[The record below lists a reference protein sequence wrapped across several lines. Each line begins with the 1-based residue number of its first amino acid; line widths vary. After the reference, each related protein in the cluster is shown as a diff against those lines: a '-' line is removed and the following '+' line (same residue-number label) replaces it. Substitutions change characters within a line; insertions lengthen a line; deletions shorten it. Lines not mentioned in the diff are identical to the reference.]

1 MCIAIAKPHGIAI
14 PSKKILETCWKN
26 NPDGAGFAFN
36 DNGKVVI
43 HKGFMDFTSFYTDF
57 EQCNKIYNF
66 KNRGV
71 LIHFRIATH
80 GAVNG
85 AMTHPFPIHADE
97 GALSKPVFRSNYA
110 VIHNGI
116 ISLTSSNAQKSQGL
130 SDTAIFIRD
139 YLEKI
144 ARNKKWFTNEANISL
159 IEQLIESS
167 KMAILR
173 WDGQIIKTKGFH
185 DKDGIFYSNTSYTDE
200 WGCRSLYSGYYSN
213 CYNYD
218 FGYDKSYGKKYH
230 GTKFL
235 AHEQK
240 IPLMAITEG
249 ETLQTPEYSQTMEEN
264 DCYYYID
271 DKGYIYTATY
281 EIDDT
286 FNGLLSTSAET
297 VMEDTI
303 FYKFDYT
310 GTVLDITG
318 FAKPFK
324 ADVWVNESDIIEAY
338 DD

>member
-1 MCIAIAKPHGIAI
+1 MCIAIAKPQGVAI
-14 PSKKILETCWKN
+14 PSKKTLETCWKN

-36 DNGKVVI
+36 DDGKVVI
-43 HKGFMDFTSFYTDF
+43 HKGFMDFNSFITDF
-57 EQCNKIYNF
+57 TQCDKIYNF

-80 GAVNG
+80 GSVNG
-85 AMTHPFPIHADE
+85 AMTHPFPIHTDE

-116 ISLTSSNAQKSQGL
+116 ISLTSGTAQKNQGL

-144 ARNKKWFTNEANISL
+144 ARNKKWFTNECNISL
-159 IEQLIESS
+159 IEQLIDSS

-173 WDGQIIKTKGFH
+173 CDGKIIKTKGFH

-200 WGCRSLYSGYYSN
+200 WGCRSLYSGYYGH

-218 FGYDKSYGKKYH
+218 FGYDNKYYK
-230 GTKFL
+230 TKFL
-235 AHEQK
+235 KHETK
-240 IPLMAITEG
+240 IPLMAIKEG
-249 ETLQTPEYSQTMEEN
+249 ETLQTSEFSQTMDAEDN
-264 DCYYYID
+264 YYYID
-271 DKGYIYTATY
+271 EKGYIYTATY

-286 FNGLLSTSAET
+286 PPFEEQGAET
-297 VMEDTI
+297 VMADDNI
-303 FYKFDYT
+303 YYKFDYK
-310 GTVLDITG
+310 GTVIDITG

-324 ADVWVNESDIIEAY
+324 ADVWVKESDIIESY